1 MDLKHFFDQ
10 LKQTLII
17 LLNTSKLIRH
27 IIRFGLYIN
36 VESEK
41 IRRKFFQRS
50 EWSAVELT
58 KPSGL
63 SSE

>member
-1 MDLKHFFDQ
+1 MIRLNGFKTFFFFDQ

-36 VESEK
+36 VES
-41 IRRKFFQRS
+41 
-50 EWSAVELT
+50 
-58 KPSGL
+58 
-63 SSE
+63 